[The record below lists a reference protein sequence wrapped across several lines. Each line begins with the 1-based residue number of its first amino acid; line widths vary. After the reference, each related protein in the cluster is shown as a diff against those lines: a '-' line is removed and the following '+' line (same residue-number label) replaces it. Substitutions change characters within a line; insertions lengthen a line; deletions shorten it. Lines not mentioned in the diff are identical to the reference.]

1 MPDRKTMHER
11 RFVRNNNPQPR
22 LTSVL
27 KRLKTLG
34 IRFSHKDLVNISSL
48 ISLEYQ
54 FRYNQSPPKIKQREG
69 TKIFYVRA
77 FEQDFVPVMDEMIS
91 LYFSKDEE
99 KRMEVFHSA
108 RTNPSGPM
116 ARLRRRLRKRKRKS
130 SDSGDSDD
138 DSDE

>member
-11 RFVRNNNPQPR
+11 RFVRPKPR

-34 IRFSHKDLVNISSL
+34 IRFSHQDLVNISSL

-54 FRYNQSPPKIKQREG
+54 FRYSQSPPKIKQREG

-77 FEQDFVPVMDEMIS
+77 FEQDFLPVMDEMIS

-108 RTNPSGPM
+108 RTNPKGPM
-116 ARLRRRLRKRKRKS
+116 ARLRRRLRKRKRKNNS
-130 SDSGDSDD
+130 ESDD
-138 DSDE
+138 SNSDE